1 VKEGIVTMK
10 KTIAIIAGVI
20 PAVSAVITIFLMVSH
35 FDSAVIRTVINIT
48 TFLGFLGFVFFFAGR
63 KLAGGDKT
71 VRILGVLD
79 LLATASIVGFYI
91 VAIFAFGL

>member
-1 VKEGIVTMK
+1 MK

-20 PAVSAVITIFLMVSH
+20 PVVSTVIAIFLMVSN

>member
-1 VKEGIVTMK
+1 MK

-20 PAVSAVITIFLMVSH
+20 PAVSAVIAIFLMVSH

-63 KLAGGDKT
+63 KLGGGDKT

>member
-1 VKEGIVTMK
+1 MK
-10 KTIAIIAGVI
+10 KTIATIAGVI
-20 PAVSAVITIFLMVSH
+20 PAVSAVIAIFLMVSH

-48 TFLGFLGFVFFFAGR
+48 TFLGFLGFVFFFIGR

-79 LLATASIVGFYI
+79 LLATVSIVGFYI